1 MVAGRIWSR
10 RPSRALLDAES
21 VPLPASGTDITSPRP
36 PATAAAVTGL
46 WITPPAEA
54 LAWSAV
60 TAARILGPEGG
71 RIPPRRRPPATAA
84 AVTGLWIT
92 PPAEA
97 LAWSAVTA
105 ARILGPERS
114 PPVTTT
120 SAGDGRP
127 GKAQIGR

>member
-1 MVAGRIWSR
+1 MVAGKIWSR
-10 RPSRALLDAES
+10 RASRALLDAES

-60 TAARILGPEGG
+60 TE
-71 RIPPRRRPPATAA
+71 
-84 AVTGLWIT
+84 
-92 PPAEA
+92 
-97 LAWSAVTA
+97 

-127 GKAQIGR
+127 GKARWIWSRVQIGRAHRLNSSHLVLS

>member
-10 RPSRALLDAES
+10 RASRALLDAES
-21 VPLPASGTDITSPRP
+21 VPLPASGRDL
-36 PATAAAVTGL
+36 AA
-46 WITPPAEA
+46 
-54 LAWSAV
+54 
-60 TAARILGPEGG
+60 
-71 RIPPRRRPPATAA
+71 RRPPATAA

-127 GKAQIGR
+127 RKARWIWSRARATGSLVGRSIDGLPVRMPSAGEARASRATAAA